1 MNKKEN
7 LSPKSINKKYCNIPP
22 KIKKK
27 MKVIETFKIPQFN
40 EYDLLMNY
48 NYKVPELKLICRHY
62 KLKISGNKNEL
73 LNRTYTHLKL
83 SFNIQKIQKIWKK
96 YLNNKYNALKGPALI
111 KRNICIN
118 DIDFYSMEP
127 INKISYEQFISYKD
141 DDGKIYG
148 FDILSFIK
156 LIKSETSVNR
166 NIVVS
171 PKNPYN
177 RNDIPVELINNLSKI
192 LKISKFMKDK
202 VETEEKIENT
212 IVDEKK
218 EYELKILNIFQIIDS
233 LGFYTDHN
241 WFLEISNNRIIL
253 IRFIRELY
261 DIWNYRLDLSHLNKR
276 QISPPIGDP
285 FRCSGI
291 NLNIMQSYPLR
302 VIQDKI
308 LILIGSFVKNG
319 LTNDFKYQGA
329 SIVLSGLTLV
339 SENAANGLPW
349 LYQSVVHM

>member
-1 MNKKEN
+1 MNKKEK
-7 LSPKSINKKYCNIPP
+7 LSPKSINKKYCVIPP

-27 MKVIETFKIPQFN
+27 MKEIETFKIPQFN
-40 EYDLLMNY
+40 EYELLMKY

-73 LNRTYTHLKL
+73 LDRTYSHLKL
-83 SFNIQKIQKIWKK
+83 SFNIQKIQKIWKR
-96 YLNNKYNALKGPALI
+96 YLNNKYNRLKGPALI
-111 KRNICIN
+111 KRNICVN
-118 DIDFYSMEP
+118 HIDFYSMDP
-127 INKISYEQFISYKD
+127 INKIHYKQFISYKD
-141 DDGKIYG
+141 SDEKIYG
-148 FDILSFIK
+148 FDILSLIK
-156 LIKSETSVNR
+156 LIKSQTPINK
-166 NIVVS
+166 NIIIH

-177 RNDIPVELINNLSKI
+177 RNDIPVEIINNLSKI
-192 LKISKFMKDK
+192 LKISKFMNDK
-202 VETEEKIENT
+202 IETEEKIENI

-218 EYELKILNIFQIIDS
+218 EYELKILSIFQIIDS

-241 WFLEISNNRIIL
+241 WFLEISNNRTML

-285 FRCSGI
+285 FRSSSI

-308 LILIGSFVKNG
+308 LILIGAFIKNG

-339 SENAANGLPW
+339 SNNAAIGLPW
-349 LYQSVVHM
+349 LYQSVVHI

>member
-1 MNKKEN
+1 MNKIS
-7 LSPKSINKKYCNIPP
+7 LSPKSINKKYCVIPP

-27 MKVIETFKIPQFN
+27 LKGTVTFKIPQFN
-40 EYDLLMNY
+40 EFDLLMKY

-73 LNRTYTHLKL
+73 LDRTYTHLKL
-83 SFNIQKIQKIWKK
+83 SFNIQKIQKLWKK
-96 YLNNKYNALKGPALI
+96 YLNKKYNAMKGPALI

-127 INKISYEQFISYKD
+127 INKIPYEQFISYKD
-141 DDGKIYG
+141 NDGKIYG

-156 LIKSETSVNR
+156 LIKSETSINR
-166 NIVVS
+166 NMIIS

-177 RNDIPVELINNLSKI
+177 RNDIPVELINNLSRI
-192 LKISKFMKDK
+192 LKISKFMNDII
-202 VETEEKIENT
+202 ETEEKIENT

-218 EYELKILNIFQIIDS
+218 EYELKILTIFQIIDS

-241 WFLEISNNRIIL
+241 WFLEISNNRTIL

-285 FRCSGI
+285 FRSSSI

-308 LILIGSFVKNG
+308 LILIGAFIKNG

-339 SENAANGLPW
+339 SNNAAIGLPW
-349 LYQSVVHM
+349 LYQSVLHI